1 MILSGDKYCRDL
13 CDLCLKPYALIMYYV
28 LSHPQHYAFHMQG
41 MLQDHP
47 TVRNKGYLRA
57 PCTKDSKLAHM
68 DTLPLHLNDP
78 RSKQNFDSMY
88 THKI

>member
-1 MILSGDKYCRDL
+1 
-13 CDLCLKPYALIMYYV
+13 MYYV
-28 LSHPQHYAFHMQG
+28 LSHPQHYALHVQG

-57 PCTKDSKLAHM
+57 PCAKDSKLAHM

-88 THKI
+88 AHKNLIARS